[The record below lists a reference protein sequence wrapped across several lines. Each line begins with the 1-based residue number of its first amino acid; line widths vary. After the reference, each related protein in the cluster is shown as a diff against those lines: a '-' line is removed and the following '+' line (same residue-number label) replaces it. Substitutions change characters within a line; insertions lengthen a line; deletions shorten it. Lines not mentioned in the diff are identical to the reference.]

1 MPTYQTLKHIILES
15 NVNRIATV
23 FCAWMLIGLPS
34 YSAVAQPAIQA
45 ESKAQADPIEAR
57 YKLAGENRSE
67 LEQALK
73 LVPKDQR
80 AAVEFLIL
88 NMRKKDLQSLSA
100 DFLLDNVRVAYE
112 ARKAAP
118 WADQVSDDLFF
129 SDILPYANIDEKRE
143 NWRAKL
149 REICWP
155 IVKDCKTTGEAA
167 QELNKQLFKKVK
179 VKYSTKRK
187 KANQSP
193 GESMESGLASCTG
206 LSILLADACRSVHV
220 PARLA
225 GIPQWSNKRGNHTW
239 VEVWDDGDGDWHF
252 TGAAEYNAKGL
263 DRAWF
268 KRDASL
274 ADKSKRMN
282 SIYAMSF
289 ARTDTVFP
297 LLWSRERVYAI
308 NVTDRYAPPS
318 QDAPKA
324 DANKI
329 QVRIRVWNSDRSE
342 RVATKVTVVQVS
354 EKLSEPAERSGT
366 SPSNTADMNDMLEFE
381 LQRGAAYELQVKNGE
396 NLQTQRFTTTD
407 DATQLIEVQFN
418 GEDD

>member
-1 MPTYQTLKHIILES
+1 M
-15 NVNRIATV
+15 NRIATV

-34 YSAVAQPAIQA
+34 YAVVAQPASQA
-45 ESKAQADPIEAR
+45 KPKAQATPIDTRLE
-57 YKLAGENRSE
+57 LAGKNQAE

-73 LVPKDQR
+73 LAPKDQR

-88 NMRKKDLQSLSA
+88 NMGKKDLQTLSA
-100 DFLLDNVRVAYE
+100 DFLLDNVRVAFE
-112 ARKAAP
+112 ARAAAP
-118 WADQVSDDLFF
+118 WASQVSDELFLN
-129 SDILPYANIDEKRE
+129 DILPYANVDEKRE

-149 REICWP
+149 RKICWP

-193 GESMESGLASCTG
+193 SESMDSGLASCTG

-220 PARLA
+220 PARLT
-225 GIPQWSNKRGNHTW
+225 GIPKWSNKNGNHTW
-239 VEVWDDGDGDWHF
+239 VEVWDEGDWHF
-252 TGAAEYNAKGL
+252 TGAAEYNADGL

-274 ADKSKRMN
+274 ADKSKRIN
-282 SIYAMSF
+282 SIYSISF
-289 ARTDTVFP
+289 TPTETVFP
-297 LLWSRERVYAI
+297 IAWSADRGNRIYAV

-318 QDAPKA
+318 KEIPKA
-324 DANKI
+324 DSGKI
-329 QVRIRVWNSDRSE
+329 QVRIRVWNSDRTE
-342 RVATKVTVVQVS
+342 RVATTVTVVPTKTGKSSDSTV
-354 EKLSEPAERSGT
+354 KLSGT

-381 LQRGAAYELQVKNGE
+381 LKRGTEYQLEVENGK
-396 NLQTQRFTTTD
+396 LLKQAQLFTTD
-407 DATQLIEVQFN
+407 DDVNQLIEVELRDEKAN
-418 GEDD
+418 LSNE